1 MEYIYHKC
9 GSQKDVDKAVD
20 SINKGSIELNE
31 IKLNFAK
38 LTFYQ
43 RVYILK

>member
-20 SINKGSIELNE
+20 NLNYRNIELN
-31 IKLNFAK
+31 
-38 LTFYQ
+38 
-43 RVYILK
+43 